1 MNKKYLLLLFLLIV
15 PLLTSCGKKEKYSL
29 SCVMDIGGF
38 STTYKFVFENGRISK
53 VRQED
58 YRNFQENELLKFT
71 CDTTIKECVETQR
84 QAIQELCDNG
94 DLLDCSIKTTD
105 ESVSFTN
112 YLNQE
117 SIDEMIK
124 GAGGVTKKQ
133 IKAYLEAEGFEC
145 E

>member
-1 MNKKYLLLLFLLIV
+1 MNKKYLLLLFLLII
-15 PLLTSCGKKEKYSL
+15 PFLTSCGKKENYSL
-29 SCVMDIGGF
+29 SCIMDIGGF

-58 YRNFQENELLKFT
+58 YRNFQESELLKFT

>member
-1 MNKKYLLLLFLLIV
+1 MNKKYLLLLFLLII
-15 PLLTSCGKKEKYSL
+15 PFLTSCGKKEDYSL
-29 SCVMDIGGF
+29 SCIMDIGGF

>member
-15 PLLTSCGKKEKYSL
+15 PILTSCGKKEKYSL

-84 QAIQELCDNG
+84 QAIQEMCDKG

>member
-1 MNKKYLLLLFLLIV
+1 MNKKYLLLLFLLII
-15 PLLTSCGKKEKYSL
+15 PFLTSCGKKENYSL
-29 SCVMDIGGF
+29 SCIMDIGGF

>member
-1 MNKKYLLLLFLLIV
+1 MNKKYLLLLFLLII
-15 PLLTSCGKKEKYSL
+15 PFLTSCGKKEDYSL
-29 SCVMDIGGF
+29 SCIMDIGGF

-84 QAIQELCDNG
+84 QAIQELCDDG

>member
-1 MNKKYLLLLFLLIV
+1 MNKKYLLLLFLLII
-15 PLLTSCGKKEKYSL
+15 PFLTSCGKKEDYSL
-29 SCVMDIGGF
+29 SCIMDIGGF

-58 YRNFQENELLKFT
+58 YRNFQESELLNFT